1 MNMIARTFLDTTI
14 RAIPDGQKVEGHW
27 YILQDVLNVIGYA
40 ENDLM
45 VTAYLSPSPYVVANE
60 SVSLVHG
67 LRLLPWLEGLN
78 DTAKA
83 LARRLQAPSLTPETL
98 PAVVYKNV
106 RVVTTEVL
114 AEMYEVKPQQ
124 ILQNFNNNIER
135 FDNET
140 HYFKLTGEALKDFKE
155 LYISKHIDEIEE
167 LGISRR
173 VSQMILWTERGAR
186 RHAKMLTSDRAWD
199 VYEQMEDAYFSQVEA
214 QNEATLREPKDPALA
229 AIFRMLLTVDE
240 VKQKVEVVET
250 EQATIKRELE
260 DVKLQHRG
268 NVPPGHI
275 GKKEAYDRYGVYQGQ
290 ALSEEIFHTA
300 LRFTKVPTKDYTSIS
315 TDGFETRTFAYR
327 EEAIPPALDRF
338 IAEAVRV
345 NKSQCASPMAGMKR
359 FRFMKPA

>member
-1 MNMIARTFLDTTI
+1 MNMITRTFLDATI

-27 YILQDVLNVIGYA
+27 YILQDVLKAIGYA
-40 ENDLM
+40 ETDPT
-45 VTAYLSPSPYVVANE
+45 VTMYLSPSPYVVENE

-83 LARRLQAPSLTPETL
+83 LARRLQAPALTPETL

-106 RVVTTEVL
+106 RVVTTETL
-114 AEMYEVKPQQ
+114 AEMYEVNTHQ
-124 ILQNFNNNIER
+124 IKHNFGNNSER
-135 FDNET
+135 FDEGV
-140 HYFKLTGEALKDFKE
+140 HYFKLTGEDLKAFKE
-155 LYISKHIDEIEE
+155 LYRSGQGQDFSLVEISP
-167 LGISRR
+167 R
-173 VSQMILWTERGAR
+173 VSSLMLWTERGAA

-199 VYEQMEDAYFSQVEA
+199 VFERMEDVYFRQAEA
-214 QNEATLREPKDPALA
+214 QNVPTIHEPKDPALA

-240 VKQKVEVVET
+240 VKQKVETVET
-250 EQATIKRELE
+250 KQDHLQRELE

-300 LRFTKVPTKDYTSIS
+300 LRVTKVPTKDYTSVS
-315 TDGFETRTFAYR
+315 TEGFETRTFAYR
-327 EEAIPPALDRF
+327 EEAIPQALYEF
-338 IAEAVRV
+338 IADAIRV
-345 NKSQCASPMAGMKR
+345 NKSQCASQMAGLKR
-359 FRFMKPA
+359 FRFVKPL

>member
-1 MNMIARTFLDTTI
+1 MTMITRTFRDATI
-14 RAIPDGQKVEGHW
+14 RAIPDGQQVEGHW
-27 YILQDVLNVIGYA
+27 YILQDVLNAIGYA
-40 ENDLM
+40 ETDQM
-45 VTAYLSPSPYVVANE
+45 VTMYLSPSPYVVENE

-67 LRLLPWLEGLN
+67 LRLFPWLEGLN
-78 DTAKA
+78 DTTKDLAK
-83 LARRLQAPSLTPETL
+83 RLQAPALTPETL

-173 VSQMILWTERGAR
+173 VSHLILWTERGAA

-199 VYEQMEDAYFSQVEA
+199 VYEQMEDAYFRQAEQSA
-214 QNEATLREPKDPALA
+214 IHEPKDPALA

-240 VKQKVEVVET
+240 VKQKVETVET
-250 EQATIKRELE
+250 KQDHLQRELE

-275 GKKEAYDRYGVYQGQ
+275 GRKEAFDRYGVYQGQ

-300 LRFTKVPTKDYTSIS
+300 LRVTKVPTKDYTSIS
-315 TDGFETRTFAYR
+315 NEGFETRTFAYR
-327 EEAIPPALDRF
+327 QDAIPQALYEF
-338 IAEAVRV
+338 IADAIRV
-345 NKSQCASPMAGMKR
+345 NKSQCASQMAGLKR
-359 FRFMKPA
+359 FRFVKPL